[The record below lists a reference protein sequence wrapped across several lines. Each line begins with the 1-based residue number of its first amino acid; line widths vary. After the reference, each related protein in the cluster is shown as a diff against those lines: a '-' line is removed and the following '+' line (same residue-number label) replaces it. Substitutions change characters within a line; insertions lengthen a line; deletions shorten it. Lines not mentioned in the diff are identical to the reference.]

1 MEPVVLHH
9 MRNKTSHRSTDGD
22 LLSAYGQMNVDR
34 GLRRPNAISISGYA
48 VVVDSNKELDIF

>member
-1 MEPVVLHH
+1 

-34 GLRRPNAISISGYA
+34 GLRRPNAISMSGFA
-48 VVVDSNKELDIF
+48 VVVDSNKELDIFEAQT